1 MVKIFYF
8 SGTGNSLW
16 SAKRI
21 EQIIKEKNPQ
31 ENCELINM
39 GVEDQKSEVV
49 IEADAVVFVFPS
61 YAYGLPLIVRRFA
74 KKAEFK
80 TPYVASLVTYGSS
93 PRGTL
98 GGLRRILQKKGIAK
112 LFFARIPAV
121 ENYIAI
127 FGVPSQKT
135 IDKRTA
141 MQEKAT
147 KEAALAIIER
157 QSNKV
162 SLFCPFS
169 AFVSSL
175 FSLGVKIFWKQYKVS
190 KDCNGCATCEKTCPV
205 SAIVM
210 KNGKPSFTS
219 KCEHCQGC
227 LNLCPLRALGF
238 GRVKFGS
245 IGYRHP
251 QVAIGEFV
259 H

>member
-1 MVKIFYF
+1 MTKIFYF

-16 SAKRI
+16 SAKRV
-21 EQIIKEKNPQ
+21 EQIIKEKNSQ
-31 ENCELINM
+31 EKCELINL
-39 GVEDQKSEVV
+39 GVEAQKSDVV

-61 YAYGLPLIVRRFA
+61 YAYGLPLVVRRFA
-74 KKAEFK
+74 KNAVFK
-80 TPYVASLVTYGSS
+80 TSYMASLVTYGSS

-98 GGLRRILQKKGIAK
+98 GGLRRILKKKGIAK

-127 FGVPSQKT
+127 FGTPSQKS

-147 KEAALAIIER
+147 KEAALSIVER
-157 QSNKV
+157 HENKV

-169 AFVSSL
+169 AFVSWL
-175 FSLGVKIFWKQYKVS
+175 FSFGVKVFYKQYRVS
-190 KDCNGCATCEKTCPV
+190 NGCNGCATCEKTCPV

-210 KNGKPSFTS
+210 KGGKPSFTN

-227 LNLCPLRALGF
+227 LNLCPLRAISF

>member
-1 MVKIFYF
+1 MTKIFYF

-16 SAKRI
+16 TAKKI
-21 EQIIKEKNPQ
+21 AQTIGAH
-31 ENCELINM
+31 CELINI
-39 GVEDQKSEVV
+39 GEEAQKREII

-61 YAYGLPLIVRRFA
+61 YAYGLPIIVRRFA
-74 KKAEFK
+74 KKAVFK
-80 TPYVASLVTYGSS
+80 TPYMASLVTYGSS

-98 GGLRRILQKKGIAK
+98 GGLRRILKKKGIAK

-127 FGVPSQKT
+127 FGSPSQKT

-141 MQEKAT
+141 MQEETT

-157 QSNKV
+157 RENKV

-169 AFVSSL
+169 AFVSWL
-175 FSLGVKIFWKQYKVS
+175 FSFGAKIFYKYYRVS

-205 SAIVM
+205 GAIVM
-210 KNGKPSFTS
+210 MDGKPSFTN

-227 LNLCPLRALGF
+227 LNLCPLRAIGF
-238 GRVKFGS
+238 GRVKFGTP
-245 IGYRHP
+245 GYRHP
-251 QVAIGEFV
+251 EIAISDLAS
-259 H
+259 